1 MSDVT
6 PRSNDPS
13 APGTDGAPEEPA
25 TTILVVDDEVGPRE
39 SLRMILRPYHRVLFA
54 RDGSEALSLLRSTEI
69 DLVTLDLNMPGIRG
83 EELMA
88 TLRREL
94 PQVEVIVVTG
104 YGTVENAAEAVRHGV
119 ADYLQKPFDVVQ
131 VSAAVYRALGRRRGR
146 RRLVR
151 FLESLG
157 EVVGHETHVQRILS
171 GVERNPRLGHRVGE
185 LLEQLAPARRGTGEE
200 PDRRHT
206 VEFLEVLAD
215 TVETQS
221 GFMRGHARRT
231 AFYAAFL
238 AERLCLSAEEQEHVR
253 IAGFLHDIGKV
264 GVPTELLLRP
274 AALDPR
280 ERELMERHP
289 EMGARLVEPL
299 GLPTEVLSAIRHH
312 HEWWDGRGYG
322 DGLFGEQI
330 PLAARMV
337 GLVDAY
343 DAMSCDR
350 PYRGALPPEMVRR
363 EIEHYAGVQFD
374 PALAKELLRL
384 LETGEFEL
392 DVLAEA
398 AEAGSR
404 TRGAGARSG
413 AEAGSGA

>member
-6 PRSNDPS
+6 PRADAPS
-13 APGTDGAPEEPA
+13 EPGSEQAPEEETA
-25 TTILVVDDEVGPRE
+25 TILVVDDEVGPRE
-39 SLRMILRPYHRVLFA
+39 SLRMILQPHHRVLFA
-54 RDGSEALSLLRSTEI
+54 RDGSEALSLLASREI

-88 TLRREL
+88 TLRREH
-94 PQVEVIVVTG
+94 PQAEVIVVTG
-104 YGTVENAAEAVRHGV
+104 YGTVENAAEAVRSGV

-131 VSAAVYRALGRRRGR
+131 VGGAVYRALGRRRGR

-157 EVVGHETHVQRILS
+157 EVVGHETHVERVLS
-171 GVERNPRLGHRVGE
+171 GVERSPALGRRVGE
-185 LLEQLAPARRGTGEE
+185 LLEQLAPAQRGEGAGS
-200 PDRRHT
+200 DRRRT

-231 AFYAAFL
+231 AFYAALL
-238 AERLCLSAEEQEHVR
+238 ADRLSLSAEEQEHVR

-274 AALDPR
+274 GSLDPR
-280 ERELMERHP
+280 ERQLMERHP

-299 GLPTEVLSAIRHH
+299 GLPTEVVSAIRHH

-330 PLAARMV
+330 PLAARLV
-337 GLVDAY
+337 SLVDAY

-363 EIEHYAGVQFD
+363 EIEHYSGLQFD
-374 PALAKELLRL
+374 PGLSKELLRL
-384 LETGEFEL
+384 LETGELEL
-392 DVLAEA
+392 DVLADA

-404 TRGAGARSG
+404 ARAADARSG
-413 AEAGSGA
+413 EASGGGA